1 MAQNDRSAQTATI
14 FIVHSHSDSHSHS
27 HSHSAVEEVGSCT
40 SLVAIVEADSLGL
53 RHVVHKVRIGVNVY
67 YVSKTPTG
75 ADQSRFSVNPTS
87 ERRERERDTDREL
100 KPCGD
105 RHCAFNSFGPIGL
118 VYPATGLTWL
128 RS

>member
-1 MAQNDRSAQTATI
+1 MAQDDQSAQTATT
-14 FIVHSHSDSHSHS
+14 FIVHSHSHSHY
-27 HSHSAVEEVGSCT
+27 HSAVEEVGSCT

-87 ERRERERDTDREL
+87 GRQRQHL
-100 KPCGD
+100 
-105 RHCAFNSFGPIGL
+105 SL
-118 VYPATGLTWL
+118 VEIDIVHLIHSVLLAWSTLLPG
-128 RS
+128 

>member
-1 MAQNDRSAQTATI
+1 MAQDDRSAQTATT
-14 FIVHSHSDSHSHS
+14 FIVHSHAHS

-87 ERRERERDTDREL
+87 GRQRQHL
-100 KPCGD
+100 
-105 RHCAFNSFGPIGL
+105 SL
-118 VYPATGLTWL
+118 VEIDIVHLIHSVLLAWSTLLPG
-128 RS
+128 

>member
-1 MAQNDRSAQTATI
+1 MAQDDRSAQTATT
-14 FIVHSHSDSHSHS
+14 FIVYSHS

-87 ERRERERDTDREL
+87 GRQRQHL
-100 KPCGD
+100 
-105 RHCAFNSFGPIGL
+105 SL
-118 VYPATGLTWL
+118 VEIDIVHLIHSVLLAWSTLLPG
-128 RS
+128 